1 MTDRRVPP
9 EDQRAPSQDRR
20 VPPEPGSL
28 AQEAALLAAAV
39 REWLGAHGGP
49 TDAAGPAGPAG
60 EEWAGDEPAADAF
73 HGPPWTVPPGAT
85 LCTGC
90 PLCRLLATVAGSRAD
105 VMSHLFDAAASLAAA
120 ARSAWPPADFPRS
133 ADSPGPA
140 ARPAPERHPT
150 DRPRADRD
158 RVQRI
163 DISE

>member
-1 MTDRRVPP
+1 MTD
-9 EDQRAPSQDRR
+9 EH
-20 VPPEPGSL
+20 VPPEPGSF

-49 TDAAGPAGPAG
+49 ADP
-60 EEWAGDEPAADAF
+60 ADASSGWNPFTAAAPAEETGTEAPASGGF

-90 PLCRLLATVAGSRAD
+90 PLCRLLATVAGSRGE
-105 VMSHLFDAAASLAAA
+105 VMSHLLSAAASLAAA
-120 ARSAWPPADFPRS
+120 ARAAWPPADGTP
-133 ADSPGPA
+133 PGPA
-140 ARPAPERHPT
+140 ASPRPPQRPT
-150 DRPRADRD
+150 HRARSDHD